1 MKGVNLDIFYQAEP
15 FTIHRMPKKQEPRK
29 SILALAAAQLPDR
42 DLSEWELNEL
52 LKPMYEDFV
61 ELRRYLVDYKLL
73 NRSRDGSR
81 YHICKSYG
89 DTIK

>member
-1 MKGVNLDIFYQAEP
+1 MFMKGTNLDVFYQAEP
-15 FTIHRMPKKQEPRK
+15 FTIHQMPKKQVPRK
-29 SILALAAAQLPDR
+29 AVLALAAAQLPDR
-42 DLSEWELNEL
+42 DLSEQELNAL

-81 YHICKSYG
+81 YHISK
-89 DTIK
+89 

>member
-1 MKGVNLDIFYQAEP
+1 MKGVNLDVFYQAEP

-42 DLSEWELNEL
+42 ELSEQEVNAI
-52 LKPMYEDFV
+52 LKPISDDFV

-73 NRSRDGSR
+73 ERSRYGSC
-81 YHICKSYG
+81 YHI
-89 DTIK
+89 T

>member
-1 MKGVNLDIFYQAEP
+1 MKSVNLDIFYQAEP

-29 SILALAAAQLPDR
+29 SILALAAAQLPNR

-73 NRSRDGSR
+73 DRSRDGSR

>member
-1 MKGVNLDIFYQAEP
+1 MKGVNLDVFYQAEP

-42 DLSEWELNEL
+42 DLSEQEVNAI
-52 LKPMYEDFV
+52 LKPISDDFV

>member
-1 MKGVNLDIFYQAEP
+1 MKGVNLDVFLSGQKPFYHPSDAEK
-15 FTIHRMPKKQEPRK
+15 TEPRK
-29 SILALAAAQLPDR
+29 SILALAAVQLPNR

-73 NRSRDGSR
+73 NRSRDGVWPS
-81 YHICKSYG
+81 HL
-89 DTIK
+89 